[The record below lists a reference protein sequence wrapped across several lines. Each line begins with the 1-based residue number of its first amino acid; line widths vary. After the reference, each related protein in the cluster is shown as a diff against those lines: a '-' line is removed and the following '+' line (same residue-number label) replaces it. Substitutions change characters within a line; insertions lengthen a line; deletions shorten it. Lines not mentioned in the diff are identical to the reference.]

1 MIKINLAPVD
11 ELESPI
17 WYVPDVALVLVVA
30 LAGFLGVKFYLGSM
44 RTEIDTLTTS
54 RDSFLKS
61 YTQLAPDLEKFKSLD
76 ANIKTLR
83 NKLDSLKDITISK
96 VARYKPIIVLEH
108 IQNLKPDGVWF
119 WTVKIVGNQNKVQIY
134 GQTYD
139 NLLLAEFLS
148 SLQATATDVSDP
160 NDLRS
165 QVYFTD
171 VRLEQS
177 EVVEAGKTGFM
188 DLRRYPEFRINLTFL
203 ERGQSIPKEPIP
215 DGKTPQGKPLSEND
229 SEIVEETQSL

>member
-11 ELESPI
+11 ELESPV
-17 WYVPDVALVLVVA
+17 WYVPDVALILVVA
-30 LAGFLGVKFYLGSM
+30 LAGFLGVKFYLGSV
-44 RTEIDTLTTS
+44 RAEIDSLTTS
-54 RDSFLKS
+54 RDSFRKS

-108 IQNLKPDGVWF
+108 LQNLKPDGVWF
-119 WTVKIVGNQNKVQIY
+119 WSVKIIGNANKVQIY

-177 EVVEAGKTGFM
+177 EVVESGKQGFL

-203 ERGQSIPKEPIP
+203 ERGQPVPTETAP
-215 DGKTPQGKPLSEND
+215 DGKTPPAKPLSENETE
-229 SEIVEETQSL
+229 SQETQPL